1 MKRGRSIRNWLLHTD
16 PAPAPHVDVMTEPRD
31 QLLAC
36 IPRLRRYARALV
48 GERAGADDLVQDTV
62 ERGCARLASW
72 RGGSDM
78 RAWLFSIMHNVHID
92 QIRRPSVSTESLNE
106 ETAMP
111 AAPGSLAAGLEMRDM
126 ETALRQL
133 PAEQREILLLVALEE
148 MRYDEVAHTLSI
160 PVGTVMS
167 RLSRTREKLRAN
179 MEGRPY
185 AAALKVVK

>member
-1 MKRGRSIRNWLLHTD
+1 M
-16 PAPAPHVDVMTEPRD
+16 PEPRD

-48 GERAGADDLVQDTV
+48 GERVGADDLVQDTV
-62 ERGCARLASW
+62 ERGWTRLASW

-92 QIRRPSVSTESLNE
+92 QVRRPSVSTESLNE

-111 AAPGSLAAGLEMRDM
+111 AAPGSLATGLEMRDM

-133 PAEQREILLLVALEE
+133 SAEQREILLLVALEE
-148 MRYDEVAHTLSI
+148 MSYDEVAHMLSI
-160 PVGTVMS
+160 PIGTVMS
-167 RLSRTREKLRAN
+167 RLSRAREKLRAN
-179 MEGRPY
+179 MEGRSY
-185 AAALKVVK
+185 AAVLKVVK